1 MPARPPFARPLYAH
15 ADLRR
20 LIDPASI
27 AVIGASPRPQSFG
40 DRILANLAGYDGAV
54 YPVNA
59 KYERIGAHAAYPS
72 VGALPAPADCAII
85 VAGREAVEPL
95 VLDCARAGVGGVIV
109 CASGYAE
116 VGTPERIAQ
125 QQRLAAIA
133 GEYRLPIVGPNCIG
147 IFAAAR
153 QAATTFMTILP
164 RPQPG
169 KFAIGIVSQSGALG
183 FALAQAAA
191 RGVAISHVLT
201 SGNSCD
207 VDAADY
213 VAYLA
218 ADPGCA
224 AIACVFEGMAEPRR
238 MMAAARL
245 ARQAGKPLVVFKMA
259 SGTEGAAA
267 ALSHTG
273 SLAGSQAAYEAAFRA
288 EGAVL
293 VEQFEHLIET
303 AVFFAKAGTPRAPGV
318 AILATSGGNAIMAA
332 DRAEQYRVALPQPSA
347 EVREVLLRHIPEFGS
362 ARNPCDVT
370 AQVLNDPGSL
380 DACANALLQQP
391 DYAALV
397 IPQSYAYAPVA
408 ARMPGYAAVAA
419 AADKP
424 VVLVWATEHLAGPGY
439 AEAEAE
445 PRVAIFRSMSGCFAA
460 LAAWQARAQ
469 ASPAAAPDTDPAPRD
484 AAARLLDAAEGSVLT
499 ERAAKA
505 VLATY
510 GIPVVAERFVTDAAE
525 AVAAAT
531 AIGFP
536 VVLKGESPDLP
547 HKTEAGLV
555 HLDLRDAAAVT
566 AAWHAIS
573 ERAAAASARLTGAV
587 VQPMI
592 PRGVELMIGA
602 RNDPMFGPLVLVG
615 FGGTLVEVMQD
626 SVLAPAP
633 VSVAAAASMLGRL
646 RGQRL
651 LDGFRDLPAV
661 DRAGLAAVISAVSRF
676 IADHPDRVAELDL
689 NPLIVSGL
697 AIVAVDAL
705 LVRPAQPLR

>member
-1 MPARPPFARPLYAH
+1 MLQRPLYAH

-20 LIDPASI
+20 LIAPGSI

-40 DRILANLAGYDGAV
+40 DRILGNLAAFEGAI
-54 YPVNA
+54 YPINA
-59 KYERIGAHAAYPS
+59 KYDRIGAHACFPS
-72 VGALPAPADCAII
+72 VTALPAPPDCAII
-85 VAGREAVEPL
+85 VAGREAVEDL
-95 VLDCARAGVGGVIV
+95 VLDCARTGVGGVIV

-116 VGTPERIAQ
+116 VGQPDRIAQ
-125 QQRLAAIA
+125 QQRLSAFARQ
-133 GEYRLPIVGPNCIG
+133 YRMPIVGPNCIG
-147 IFAAAR
+147 ICCTAQHAR
-153 QAATTFMTILP
+153 TTFMTILP
-164 RPQPG
+164 PPLPG
-169 KFAIGIVSQSGALG
+169 PLAIGIVSQSGALG

-218 ADPGCA
+218 ADPGCR
-224 AIACVFEGMAEPRR
+224 AIACVFEGMAQPRR
-238 MMAAARL
+238 MLAAARA

-273 SLAGSQAAYEAAFRA
+273 SLAGSQAAYEAAFRR

-303 AVFFAKAGTPRAPGV
+303 AVFFAKAGTPRGTGV

-332 DRAEQYRVALPQPSA
+332 DRAEQYGVPLPQPTPD
-347 EVREVLLRHIPEFGS
+347 VRAILQRHIPEFGS

-370 AQVLNDPGSL
+370 AQVLNDSNSL
-380 DACANALLQQP
+380 NACASALLEQP
-391 DYAALV
+391 DYATLV
-397 IPQSYAYAPVA
+397 VPQSYAYAPVV
-408 ARMPGYAAVAA
+408 ARIPAYEAVAVAA
-419 AADKP
+419 GKP
-424 VVLVWATEHLAGPGY
+424 LVLVWATEHLAGPGY
-439 AEAEAE
+439 AEAEAS
-445 PRVAIFRSMSGCFAA
+445 PNLAIFRSMAGCFAA
-460 LAAWQARAQ
+460 LAAWQARALGEPEDAPATPPAQ
-469 ASPAAAPDTDPAPRD
+469 RAEAAA
-484 AAARLLDAAEGSVLT
+484 LLAEAEGTILT

-510 GIPVVAERFVTDAAE
+510 GIPVVNEAFVNNADQ

-555 HLDLRDAAAVT
+555 HLNLRDAAEVA
-566 AAWHAIS
+566 AAWATVA
-573 ERAAAASARLTGAV
+573 ERAAAAQPPARLTGAV

-592 PRGVELMIGA
+592 PRGVELMVGA
-602 RNDPMFGPLVLVG
+602 RIDPLFGPLILVG

-633 VSVAAAASMLGRL
+633 VSAAEARAMLGRL

-661 DRAGLAAVISAVSRF
+661 DRDALAGVISAVSRF
-676 IADHPDRVAELDL
+676 AADHQDSIAELDL
-689 NPLIVSGL
+689 NPFIAAGA

-705 LVRPAQPLR
+705 LVRNP